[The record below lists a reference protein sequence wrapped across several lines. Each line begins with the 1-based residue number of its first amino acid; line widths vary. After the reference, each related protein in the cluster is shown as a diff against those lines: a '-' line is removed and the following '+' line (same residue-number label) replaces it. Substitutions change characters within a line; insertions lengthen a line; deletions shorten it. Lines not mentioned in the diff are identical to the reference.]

1 MGVLIAPSLILRKIT
16 MIGWKSVRITRVAR
30 GGRCGRG
37 GLVILVTGA
46 LLCLLLHAL
55 TPHPRPLEPRR
66 PLRRIHQEEED
77 YSGARNS
84 FAVADTQHAH
94 INQTSGAPSSQSHA
108 PPPPAP
114 PSSPPPPPAAATE
127 TKKIF
132 PKPSASQHSETQQL
146 HRSQQAVALSALEF
160 GYKLTQ
166 QQKKLLQDLTPQGRK
181 ELEERTA
188 KTRLAQDRVYLTH
201 LRHKG
206 QIVARRGGGEEI
218 VSLANRTVRFPVLLK
233 KVPLNLWPEQ
243 YRVYYNL
250 THYPWVK
257 SRGCEKFSTV
267 FKAPGSLPPRGLAS
281 FPSSGNTWVRYLI
294 EGATGIFTGSMY
306 DDTSLMMKGMY
317 GEWVVHDSGMTVVQ
331 KSHGF
336 TTGEAMTLDAKHR
349 MGHNHLEELGHRGV
363 VVIRNPFK
371 ALISHRHLDVGGHT
385 GYAPKAHFLGQGW
398 AEFVRLKIRL
408 WRDFYEDWLRS
419 TNASAIYVTHY
430 ELLKANPVRE
440 MQGILSY
447 LNLPQDTQRLKCL
460 GRNSDGLFK
469 RKPRRNLE
477 LDFDPFTEELRGL
490 IYDAID
496 AVDIALKERGKKGL
510 PVDIYEVYDKAEA
523 EMMKIRSRDG
533 DPFKTFG

>member
-84 FAVADTQHAH
+84 
-94 INQTSGAPSSQSHA
+94 
-108 PPPPAP
+108 
-114 PSSPPPPPAAATE
+114 
-127 TKKIF
+127 
-132 PKPSASQHSETQQL
+132 PSASQHSETQQL

>member
-132 PKPSASQHSETQQL
+132 P
-146 HRSQQAVALSALEF
+146 
-160 GYKLTQ
+160 
-166 QQKKLLQDLTPQGRK
+166 
-181 ELEERTA
+181 